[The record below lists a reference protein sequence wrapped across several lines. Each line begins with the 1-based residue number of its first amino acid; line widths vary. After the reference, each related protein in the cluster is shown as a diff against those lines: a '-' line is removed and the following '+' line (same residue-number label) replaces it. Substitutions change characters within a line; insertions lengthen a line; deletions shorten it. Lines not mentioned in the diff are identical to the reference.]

1 MLLTIDKV
9 FSDRLMFR
17 NLHKKDTF
25 GPYLDWFKDP
35 LITNYLSVNP
45 ENITQESLQEY
56 ILKNNNSLSQLLL
69 GIFIPPE
76 QHIGNIRLLDIDLNY
91 SRASIGILIGDRG
104 CWGTGYATES
114 IKEMTAIGHQ
124 GIGLKRLF
132 AGCDESNLGSIYAFK
147 KANYKRL
154 EELDP
159 SLANQ
164 DNWLDGLSKEHVML
178 VHLV

>member
-56 ILKNNNSLSQLLL
+56 ILKNNNSLSQLLV

-91 SRASIGILIGDRG
+91 SRASIGILIGEKHY
-104 CWGTGYATES
+104 WGQGVATEV
-114 IKEMTAIGHQ
+114 IKAIVDYGFNVLE
-124 GIGLKRLF
+124 LKQML
-132 AGCDESNLGSIYAFK
+132 ADCYESNVASLRAFEK
-147 KANYKRL
+147 SGFSN
-154 EELDP
+154 
-159 SLANQ
+159 
-164 DNWLDGLSKEHVML
+164 
-178 VHLV
+178 